1 MHFFK
6 DGRGRC
12 AECSQDANVYCPQ
25 CADYF
30 CSVCVDTRHLGL
42 VHTILKDG
50 TPLNQAVTLACGCS
64 DEAVFGDVQIVDA
77 YGASIRIFQR
87 DLYYDLKR
95 YNTIGYFRQFMSSIV
110 KFPTSCAMC
119 TTGDLGPIL
128 HGDALMGWK
137 HRASVAP
144 GLASVPIGDLPFPFA
159 HVDVASENIAPASGA
174 CPNWTAGETS
184 RITTSSRKLDVTGF
198 FIVACRHGFIWAC
211 SDVRT
216 PGEQL
221 VYPVKLLKAAVQR
234 IGVPEE
240 AVTFVYDVACK
251 LGNKVTSKLAVPVFH
266 AYGHESKCRL
276 NNSIRV
282 VSGTGIT
289 DGEICERIFSFLRPF
304 GRILKEMRIDR
315 RTRLVS
321 HIINMYHLRLNPD
334 AWIKSRQKLLEKKDQ
349 LVIQHVNEIN
359 RLQPRH
365 GIHQYR
371 LLLRKAKKLALEM
384 NQLRSLNGNQ
394 YSIATLRDTT
404 SEAYSRLDRH
414 VSRRFPIPVQLLV
427 IEVYILSIRS
437 TEERRRV
444 NAEQSSL
451 MTKTESVC
459 DFPEYFS
466 ESSSSFSGV
475 SDSEDE

>member
-1 MHFFK
+1 
-6 DGRGRC
+6 
-12 AECSQDANVYCPQ
+12 
-25 CADYF
+25 
-30 CSVCVDTRHLGL
+30 
-42 VHTILKDG
+42 
-50 TPLNQAVTLACGCS
+50 
-64 DEAVFGDVQIVDA
+64 
-77 YGASIRIFQR
+77 
-87 DLYYDLKR
+87 
-95 YNTIGYFRQFMSSIV
+95 
-110 KFPTSCAMC
+110 
-119 TTGDLGPIL
+119 
-128 HGDALMGWK
+128 
-137 HRASVAP
+137 
-144 GLASVPIGDLPFPFA
+144 
-159 HVDVASENIAPASGA
+159 
-174 CPNWTAGETS
+174 
-184 RITTSSRKLDVTGF
+184 
-198 FIVACRHGFIWAC
+198 
-211 SDVRT
+211 
-216 PGEQL
+216 L

-334 AWIKSRQKLLEKKDQ
+334 AWIESRQKLLEKKDQ

>member
-1 MHFFK
+1 MINGITSLDK
-6 DGRGRC
+6 AC
-12 AECSQDANVYCPQ
+12 A
-25 CADYF
+25 
-30 CSVCVDTRHLGL
+30 
-42 VHTILKDG
+42 TIQ
-50 TPLNQAVTLACGCS
+50 NRRLA
-64 DEAVFGDVQIVDA
+64 FGQHP
-77 YGASIRIFQR
+77 QR

-365 GIHQYR
+365 ELSLQQLISLGEKWLCEDAIASALRSGDWLQSMRRMVVEERKVLKELHRTIGIHQYR

>member
-184 RITTSSRKLDVTGF
+184 RVTTSSRKLDVTGF

-266 AYGHESKCRL
+266 AYGHESKCRKNGFAKMQSL
-276 NNSIRV
+276 PLC
-282 VSGTGIT
+282 GQ
-289 DGEICERIFSFLRPF
+289 EIGSKACVEWWSKNGKFS
-304 GRILKEMRIDR
+304 
-315 RTRLVS
+315 
-321 HIINMYHLRLNPD
+321 
-334 AWIKSRQKLLEKKDQ
+334 KSFIEQ
-349 LVIQHVNEIN
+349 L
-359 RLQPRH
+359 
-365 GIHQYR
+365 YR